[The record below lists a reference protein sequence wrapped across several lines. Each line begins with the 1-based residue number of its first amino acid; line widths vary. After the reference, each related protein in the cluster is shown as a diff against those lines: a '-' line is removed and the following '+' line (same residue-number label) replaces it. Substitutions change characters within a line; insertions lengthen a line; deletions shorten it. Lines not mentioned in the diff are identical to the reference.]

1 LSLWQYFL
9 SLDCIE
15 KEFEML
21 PTTSSSQ
28 PHPPYFQ
35 WSVIFA
41 GIALALAL
49 TVVLTQF
56 GGAIGLK
63 ADAPLRGE
71 GYKASWGVIAAGIWI
86 LWTQLLSS
94 LAGGYATGYL
104 RLPTPEF
111 LPHENEL
118 RDGLHGLTVWA
129 GSTVLVFIAV
139 ALATFGAG
147 ILAQNSDSAQTA
159 HAIDTL
165 KHTKENTAV
174 IFAFAHGATSLLSGV
189 ASWWAATKG
198 GEHRLS
204 VADHSPVWS
213 FR

>member
-1 LSLWQYFL
+1 
-9 SLDCIE
+9 
-15 KEFEML
+15 MT
-21 PTTSSSQ
+21 PVSSQ

-35 WSVIFA
+35 WGVIFA
-41 GIALALAL
+41 GVAIALAL

-56 GGAIGLK
+56 GSAIGLK

-71 GYKASWGVIAAGIWI
+71 GNLASWGIIAAGIWI

-94 LAGGYATGYL
+94 LAGGYAAGYL

-111 LPHENEL
+111 MPHENEL

-129 GSTVLVFIAV
+129 ACTVLVFIAIGV
-139 ALATFGAG
+139 ATVGASFVASQADG
-147 ILAQNSDSAQTA
+147 SQTA
-159 HAIDTL
+159 EAVEAL
-165 KHTKENTAV
+165 KRTRENTAV
-174 IFAFAHGATSLLSGV
+174 IFAFAHGATSLLSAV

-198 GEHRLS
+198 GDHRLS